1 MSPRMKRA
9 GVIVMHARVRKR
21 KGKHCGF
28 GAANE
33 D

>member
-1 MSPRMKRA
+1 MKRA
-9 GVIVMHARVRKR
+9 GVIVMHARDMKWR
-21 KGKHCGF
+21 GKHCGF